1 MVKMRGA
8 KSDGES
14 EGGIE
19 LGLVEDVDET
29 VFELSV
35 DPGISCREGN
45 GKPLLTEV
53 VLGLVVE
60 G

>member
-1 MVKMRGA
+1 MRGA

-14 EGGIE
+14 EGNME

-29 VFELSV
+29 VSELSV

-45 GKPLLTEV
+45 GKPLLTEA
-53 VLGLVVE
+53 VVE